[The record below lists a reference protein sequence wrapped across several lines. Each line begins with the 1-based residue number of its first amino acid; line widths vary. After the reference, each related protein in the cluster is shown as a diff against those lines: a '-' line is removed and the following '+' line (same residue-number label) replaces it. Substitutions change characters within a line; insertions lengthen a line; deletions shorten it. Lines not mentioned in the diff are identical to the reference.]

1 MPFSTELASYLSI
14 ESHFVGVHGPYE
26 LHRKEEQIKCT
37 ALAVDI
43 RERER
48 EIGCLTSH
56 ATIFQ
61 LYM

>member
-1 MPFSTELASYLSI
+1 MELDWSRVVVHLLGLPPPLS
-14 ESHFVGVHGPYE
+14 
-26 LHRKEEQIKCT
+26 
-37 ALAVDI
+37 
-43 RERER
+43 